1 MWNLKEKEEL
11 GVTVSFGSGDWLDK
25 CVAFLNGV
33 PLERTPLGLGTFELC
48 FGSALRSFDKER
60 ARHVC
65 LKFRA
70 EVRARD
76 THFTSHWYLETDR

>member
-25 CVAFLNGV
+25 CVAFLDGV
-33 PLERTPLGLGTFELC
+33 PFERTPLGLGTFELC
-48 FGSALRSFDKER
+48 FGSALRSFGKER
-60 ARHVC
+60 ARHKC

-70 EVRARD
+70 KVRARD
-76 THFTSHWYLETDR
+76 TYFTSHWCLETDR